1 MIWNSNAMMSV
12 FDITIIVAVLFP
24 LVILLKQRQQT
35 RRSGLYRGLR
45 TIVLGLLV
53 LGGFYL
59 VDLLTMYALPSI
71 GLQTLSMQLMT
82 SLHLN
87 IHWLASLV
95 GIPAMAF
102 GLSYLIWILIPKLAL
117 DERMAFESLLSRI
130 STRLINIQP
139 EEFDDAFSIALRE
152 VGQHL
157 EVSRGF
163 LAILEP
169 GGATMQIVHE
179 WAAEGVPR
187 LSAGDKYKSFTR
199 KDLPWYFDRIVAGKT
214 IAIACCAEHP
224 DVSERRFCHD
234 AGIKSEI
241 GLPMIV
247 DGSAIGCVGFEA
259 VRSERVWTDSEV
271 KQLELLA
278 QMFAG
283 ALARQRADEALRESE
298 FQLDKAQRIARIG
311 HFIWDEI
318 EGECAFRSAVLD
330 DIVGLSPGEPVRS
343 LQVLLD
349 RIHPDDRQRFT
360 NSFAMAAEDVGLWDV
375 QYRVV
380 HPDGQVRHVHQVSSP
395 EFDENRRLIRT
406 VGTIQ
411 DITEHKAIE
420 SELVK
425 HQNKLQRLSSE
436 LSLAEE
442 RERRSIATDLHDS
455 VVQTL
460 TLAKIKLGESR
471 KRIARSEPETR
482 IEEVGDLLD
491 QSLRESRSLV
501 SEISPPMLYELG
513 LEPALEWLADY
524 FEARHDLILKIK
536 MDSPV
541 KPLGQSIEVFV
552 YQAVRELLL
561 NIIKHAQATR
571 ASVMLLQKDGQV
583 NLVVKDNGVGC
594 DSSKIGLQVTNS
606 GGFGLF
612 NLRERVGFFGG
623 HLIIE
628 SDSGTRV
635 SLSLPLDSD
644 ENR

>member
-1 MIWNSNAMMSV
+1 MIWNSIAMMSV

-24 LVILLKQRQQT
+24 LIILLKQRQQT

-53 LGGFYL
+53 LGSFYL
-59 VDLLTMYALPSI
+59 VDLLTMYALPMI
-71 GLQTLSMQLMT
+71 GPQTLSMQVMT

-87 IHWLASLV
+87 IHWVASLI
-95 GIPAMAF
+95 GILVMAI
-102 GLSYLIWILIPKLAL
+102 GLSYLIWSLIPKLAL

-130 STRLINIQP
+130 STRLINIP
-139 EEFDDAFSIALRE
+139 PAEFDDAFSIALRE
-152 VGQHL
+152 VGHHL
-157 EVSRGF
+157 EVDRGF
-163 LAILEP
+163 LLILEP
-169 GGATMQIVHE
+169 GELTMQTAHE
-179 WAAEGVPR
+179 WAVEGIPR
-187 LSAGDKYKSFTR
+187 LSAGDKYKSFSR
-199 KDLPWYFDRIVAGKT
+199 KDSPWYFDRIVAGKT
-214 IAIACCAEHP
+214 IANSCCAEHP
-224 DVSERRFCHD
+224 DVAERRFCLEV
-234 AGIKSEI
+234 GIKSEI

-247 DGSAIGCVGFEA
+247 NGSTIGCVGFEA
-259 VRSERVWTDSEV
+259 VHSERVWTDSEV

-330 DIVGLSPGEPVRS
+330 DIVGLARGEPVQS
-343 LQVLLD
+343 LQYFID

-360 NSFAMAAEDVGLWDV
+360 NSFATAAEDVGLWDV

-380 HPDGQVRHVHQVSSP
+380 HPNGQVRNVHQVSSP
-395 EFDENRRLIRT
+395 EFDESGRLIRT

-411 DITEHKAIE
+411 DITERKAYE
-420 SELVK
+420 SELIK
-425 HQNKLQRLSSE
+425 HQKQLQRLSSE

-442 RERRSIATDLHDS
+442 RERRNIATELHDS
-455 VVQTL
+455 IVQTL
-460 TLAKIKLGESR
+460 ALAKIKLGESR
-471 KRIARSEPETR
+471 KRMARSEPETR
-482 IEEVGDLLD
+482 IEEVRDLLD
-491 QSLRESRSLV
+491 QSLRESRSLI

-513 LEPALEWLADY
+513 LEPALEWLADH

-536 MDSPV
+536 VDLPAN
-541 KPLGQSIEVFV
+541 PLSRSIEVFI
-552 YQAVRELLL
+552 YQSVRELLL

-571 ASVMLLQKDGQV
+571 ASVVLSQKDDQV
-583 NLVVKDNGVGC
+583 SLVVKDDGVGC
-594 DSSKIGLQVTNS
+594 DSNEIGLQVTNS

-623 HLIIE
+623 HLTIE